1 MGRAP
6 RVRSSS
12 LLTLPIGGACELLLG
27 MSQTS
32 TELAA
37 LKYRW
42 TRQGLERSNASK
54 ETARSALLGLDA
66 GQTKWKEMQ
75 CPNSKSVLSSIP
87 LGSTSVPC

>member
-1 MGRAP
+1 MGWAP
-6 RVRSSS
+6 HVSSSS
-12 LLTLPIGGACELLLG
+12 LLTLPIGGACELL

-42 TRQGLERSNASK
+42 TRQGLERSDASK

-66 GQTKWKEMQ
+66 GQTKEKEMQ
-75 CPNSKSVLSSIP
+75 RPNSKSVLSCVP